1 MSLAGP
7 EEGTKKL
14 CAVAEWK
21 GALDS
26 SDVMKRLEE
35 LLIKTYM
42 DGLIARRD
50 QALGP
55 RLTTTPHK
63 SGLPLLRRNE
73 LWLPVKPPR

>member
-14 CAVAEWK
+14 CAVAEWN

-35 LLIKTYM
+35 LLIKV
-42 DGLIARRD
+42 
-50 QALGP
+50 QAAMAAY
-55 RLTTTPHK
+55 K
-63 SGLPLLRRNE
+63 
-73 LWLPVKPPR
+73 K

>member
-1 MSLAGP
+1 
-7 EEGTKKL
+7 
-14 CAVAEWK
+14 
-21 GALDS
+21 
-26 SDVMKRLEE
+26 MKRLEE